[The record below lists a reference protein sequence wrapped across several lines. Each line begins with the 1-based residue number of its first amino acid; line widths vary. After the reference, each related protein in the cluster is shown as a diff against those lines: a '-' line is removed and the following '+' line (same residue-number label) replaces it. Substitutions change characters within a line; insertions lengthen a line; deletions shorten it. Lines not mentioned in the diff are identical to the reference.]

1 MPPKPQ
7 SASAIPNKLTR
18 TETDSYF
25 ARSIALMRPF
35 RMRIAGAAIFAV
47 TVLAIYVK
55 STVEGSTWIY
65 AAINAAMIVV
75 GVSLA
80 ALSTAMMVHDQRAQ
94 RAQDGLR
101 QVAEQTTESHPPPT
115 APITS
120 RDRGEGV
127 RP

>member
-7 SASAIPNKLTR
+7 SAGAIPNKLIR
-18 TETDSYF
+18 AESDSYF
-25 ARSIALMRPF
+25 ARSVALMRPF

-47 TVLAIYVK
+47 TVVAFYVK

-65 AAINAAMIVV
+65 AAINATMIVV

-80 ALSTAMMVHDQRAQ
+80 TLSTAMMVHDQRAQ
-94 RAQDGLR
+94 RAQDDLR
-101 QVAEQTTESHPPPT
+101 GAPQRTTESHPPPEAST
-115 APITS
+115 TLK
-120 RDRGEGV
+120 DRGEGV